1 MVVGGG
7 VGGGTKVKYKNTTE
21 PRYNESLCNEVLGI
35 ISNDSFHPGN
45 RNIIMEKNLDIT
57 KHFFQFLGFS
67 LIEESE
73 LNLALN

>member
-35 ISNDSFHPGN
+35 ISNDSFQPGN

-57 KHFFQFLGFS
+57 KPRFLRTFFSVPRLFVNRG
-67 LIEESE
+67 I
-73 LNLALN
+73 